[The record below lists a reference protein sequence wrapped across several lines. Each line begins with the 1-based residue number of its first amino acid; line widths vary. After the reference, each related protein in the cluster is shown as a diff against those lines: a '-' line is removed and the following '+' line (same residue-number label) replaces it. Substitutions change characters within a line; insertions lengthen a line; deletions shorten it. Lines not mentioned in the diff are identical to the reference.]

1 MKIKPILLSFIFA
14 IIHCIFPS
22 KLYANNLSATQGS
35 WPPYVFTDG
44 QSGLS
49 FDIVKAAFQSQGY
62 EINLTVK
69 PWLRS
74 LKEVKLGSQDIL
86 VAAWWSRDRLKTLS
100 FSTPYL
106 LVELQLITLK
116 ESSFDYSDLNSLK
129 GKKVGFIRN
138 YAYGDEYYTSTHF
151 ERVYSSD
158 LLTSIKK
165 LKAKRV
171 DVIFADKRAAKF
183 LMKREG
189 INIDDFHFIKNS
201 SVIKP
206 IHMAV
211 SVHHPDRHMIMLN
224 FLKGIHAIKTDGTYD
239 KILLKYQ

>member
-1 MKIKPILLSFIFA
+1 MKIKPFLLSCTFA
-14 IIHCIFPS
+14 IIHCIAPTTS
-22 KLYANNLSATQGS
+22 HANNLSATQGS

-62 EINLTVK
+62 DIDLTVK

-86 VAAWWSRDRLKTLS
+86 VAAWWSRDRLQTLS

-106 LVELQLITLK
+106 MVELQLITLK
-116 ESSFDYSDLNSLK
+116 DASFDYENLSSLE
-129 GKKVGFIRN
+129 GKKIGFIRN
-138 YAYGDEYYTSTHF
+138 YAYGEEYYASAHF

-158 LLTSIKK
+158 LLTNIKK

-171 DVIFADKRAAKF
+171 DVIFADKRATKF

-189 INIDDFHFIKNS
+189 INIEDFHFIESS

-224 FLKGIHAIKTDGTYD
+224 FLKGIHTIKTNGTYD
-239 KILLKYQ
+239 EILLKYQ